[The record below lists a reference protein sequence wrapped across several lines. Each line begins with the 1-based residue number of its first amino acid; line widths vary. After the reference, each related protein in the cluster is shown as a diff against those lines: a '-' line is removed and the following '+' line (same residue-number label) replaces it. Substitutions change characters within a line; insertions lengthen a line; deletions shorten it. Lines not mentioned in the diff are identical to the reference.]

1 MGDGLA
7 GEKAGNINLHG
18 SPGAMPFAPSRL
30 GAQEPSGG
38 SAALGC
44 AGASATFG
52 SFFHMAAPKM
62 SQPAPSLQHLSPSLY
77 RSQPANV

>member
-7 GEKAGNINLHG
+7 GEKPGNINLHG
-18 SPGAMPFAPSRL
+18 SPGAMPFALSRL

-44 AGASATFG
+44 ATFG
-52 SFFHMAAPKM
+52 SSFTW
-62 SQPAPSLQHLSPSLY
+62 QHLK
-77 RSQPANV
+77 